1 MPALAARLLCLSCLS
16 FRSSLAFF
24 FAFSSDAL
32 SLALDGSITSS
43 IHSSSLLFW
52 HLTLSPPYPET
63 DCCIYRRCMP
73 RAFHDWSELSFSV
86 QCRSVSAETI
96 RLIRDHLDFH
106 TAPELCCLS
115 LKALSFVLKSTCPS
129 LPSLSRA
136 WILGPL

>member
-1 MPALAARLLCLSCLS
+1 MPASAAHSLCLSFPKFSCLFPCSRWKYYFLNS
-16 FRSSLAFF
+16 FVFPLVLAPDF
-24 FAFSSDAL
+24 L
-32 SLALDGSITSS
+32 SL
-43 IHSSSLLFW
+43 
-52 HLTLSPPYPET
+52 PYPET

-86 QCRSVSAETI
+86 ECRSVSAETI